1 MPLFLIREVINK
13 LKEIKYFNKLDLIW
27 GYNNVQIKEG
37 DKWKAEFLTKKDL
50 FEPKVIYF
58 RLCNSPGMLQR
69 IINSIFRELL
79 YKGVLANYMND
90 FVILAKT
97 RKKLE
102 EQIIQFLK
110 VIEKH
115 NICFKQSVTN
125 FILLVSQQQVDW
137 FSQNKLYW
145 KALDEGYLYICGI
158 YKSNNKWLRYQAI
171 SNYKSFVC

>member
-1 MPLFLIREVINK
+1 
-13 LKEIKYFNKLDLIW
+13 
-27 GYNNVQIKEG
+27 
-37 DKWKAEFLTKKDL
+37 
-50 FEPKVIYF
+50 
-58 RLCNSPGMLQR
+58 MLQR

-125 FILLVSQQQVDW
+125 FILLVSQQQVD
-137 FSQNKLYW
+137 
-145 KALDEGYLYICGI
+145 
-158 YKSNNKWLRYQAI
+158 
-171 SNYKSFVC
+171 